1 MSIRVNQ
8 IVQYYEHIVGL
19 DRAEV
24 QEKERAIAEGIKVL
38 AAMRASSFRRP
49 NFVVALG

>member
-8 IVQYYEHIVGL
+8 IVQYYEHILGL

-24 QEKERAIAEGIKVL
+24 QEKECAIAEGIKALTAV
-38 AAMRASSFRRP
+38 RASSFRRP
-49 NFVVALG
+49 DFAVALG